1 MKRYIDSAGFY
12 VTDEPSFMEKEHAM
26 TEELASVLAGL
37 HQDVIKQKN
46 GTVDRLLKL
55 IGKHPR
61 NPQLK
66 NLLTSFYI
74 SSGEQEKAF
83 AFNRKTIEAHPKYFF
98 GLLNL
103 AYEYSANQEFEK
115 IPELFGHNFDLAEL
129 YPERDTFHVSEAM
142 GMAKYAVIYYAHLK
156 EFEAAGEYID
166 QMKDIDEDDFEVD
179 NAEEILF
186 MAVLEYTGSIQDD
199 DEDDD
204 DDDEFEFDDYSDD
217 FIEVE
222 IAPQKPTTKKNA
234 PVFNHP
240 EIELLYQFDLDY
252 PIEELEQILSL
263 PKVTLIEDLVKVIND
278 GVERYSYFEKKFDQ
292 NEITLNETF
301 FVFHAVNLLGE
312 LEASDE
318 LSEVLDVLRQS
329 EDFLNLYIGIDFT
342 RYVWHPIYKMNK
354 NQFEDFEEFMKEPGV
369 SSDSKSV
376 VSSVILNI
384 AKQSDILR
392 EEAIHSYSDILSYY
406 SNADLDDNV
415 IDSMLIAFLI
425 DDIVAIGGKELL
437 PIIERLFDLG
447 YVSEFICGD
456 FEDVEMQLE
465 DSINQS
471 SSTPILPLK
480 EFYQKIIIDLEE
492 EAIEFDEEFGDED
505 FDYDYED
512 FDSEIHDNSDFKNS
526 SILNNDQPFI
536 AEKKVGRN
544 DPCPCGSGKKYKK
557 CCL

>member
-37 HQDVIKQKN
+37 HKDVIKQKK
-46 GTVDRLLKL
+46 GTVDRLIKL

-66 NLLTSFYI
+66 NLLTSFYM
-74 SSGEQEKAF
+74 SSGQQEKAF
-83 AFNRKTIEAHPKYFF
+83 AFNRKTVEAHPKYFF

-103 AYEYSANQEFEK
+103 AYEYVNANNFEK
-115 IPELFGHNFDLAEL
+115 VPEILGRDFDLTEL
-129 YPERDTFHVSEAM
+129 YPDRDTFHVSEAM
-142 GMAKYAVIYYAHLK
+142 GMAKYAVIYYAHVK
-156 EFEAAGEYID
+156 DFGTAGEYID

-199 DEDDD
+199 DDDD
-204 DDDEFEFDDYSDD
+204 DDGDEFEFDDYSDD

-222 IAPQKPTTKKNA
+222 IVPQKPTTKTDA

-252 PIEELEQILSL
+252 PVEELDQILSL
-263 PKVTLIEDLVKVIND
+263 PRVTLIEDLVKVLND
-278 GVERYSYFEKKFDQ
+278 GVERYSYFEKKYDQ
-292 NEITLNETF
+292 NEMSLNETF

-318 LSEVLDVLRQS
+318 LSEVLNVLRQS
-329 EDFLNLYIGIDFT
+329 EDFLNLYFGIELT

-369 SSDSKSV
+369 STDAKSV

-392 EEAIHSYSDILSYY
+392 EEAIHFYSEVLSYY
-406 SNADLDDNV
+406 ANADLDDNV
-415 IDSMLIAFLI
+415 IDSLLIAFLI

-447 YVSEFICGD
+447 YVAEFICGD
-456 FEDVEMQLE
+456 FEDVEMQLD

-492 EAIEFDEEFGDED
+492 EAREFDEEFGDDD
-505 FDYDYED
+505 FDYGFDD
-512 FDSEIHDNSDFKNS
+512 FDRSENIENKVNNSTYTDK
-526 SILNNDQPFI
+526 PFI
-536 AEKKVGRN
+536 AENKVGRN
-544 DPCPCGSGKKYKK
+544 DPCPCGSEKKYKK